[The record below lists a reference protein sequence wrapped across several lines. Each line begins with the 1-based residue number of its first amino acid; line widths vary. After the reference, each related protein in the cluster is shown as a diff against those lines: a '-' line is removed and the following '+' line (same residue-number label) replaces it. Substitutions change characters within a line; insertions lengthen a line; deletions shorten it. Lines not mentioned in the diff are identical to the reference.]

1 MKKAEIDEILSSDD
15 AHKNT
20 ENEQTIRDKFWLK
33 FRETA
38 NRIPFSQDVAA
49 AYYCA
54 LDPQT
59 PNKVRGILLAALT
72 YFIMPLDTIPD
83 FLLGFGLTDDLTV
96 LTVAFTTISGNI
108 TDAHRA
114 AAKKALEAGS
124 ASQ

>member
-1 MKKAEIDEILSSDD
+1 MKKVEIDEILSSDD

-38 NRIPFSQDVAA
+38 NRIPFSEDVAA

-59 PNKVRGILLAALT
+59 PNKVRGILLAALA

-114 AAKKALEAGS
+114 AAKKALEAGP

>member
-38 NRIPFSQDVAA
+38 NRIPFSEDVAA

-59 PNKVRGILLAALT
+59 PNKVRGILLAALA

-114 AAKKALEAGS
+114 AAKKALEADS